1 MVMPKPDSPSTL
13 SLSGFLHML
22 FGGIE
27 EGYIYAPSLNRE
39 TEQFSQA
46 FVKVTSLARLESYI
60 REQSASGV
68 EIYLSPAVWSEPKLN
83 KETFKTSKV
92 LWTEFDGHLPKFDV
106 TPSVVI
112 QSSFP
117 EHQHVYW
124 LMDEPIDDAFV
135 LEQANRAI
143 AHTLGADQ
151 SAFDCTQIL
160 RPPETFNYKRDKPV
174 VMVSSGLD
182 IHNLGDFA
190 SYKAPD
196 RLAED
201 AIHLG
206 HVPDVMDV
214 IYEYPLGVEFK
225 NVFTAKPEEGQRS
238 TYLMRIAYMAAEA
251 GCTNEEIYSLIRN
264 FDDKVGKYKDRED
277 RHRRLLDIIERARFK
292 YPISTGPDPDDGAVD
307 ILDIISFGNQT
318 LEVNWLL
325 PGLLQEQGSM
335 LLVGPP
341 GVGKTQVAL
350 NFGYG
355 LATGTPL
362 LGYEMETPRRILF
375 VSAEMG
381 PLDLKVFTDQ
391 MTARFSPEQQAL
403 LSENFLVYPTGEAM
417 YLNTK
422 EEQDKLRRII
432 DVYKIDGFIFDS
444 LGSAT
449 NKALTDEESTKALLD
464 FNDTLRK
471 DMGVFSWFIHHNRKA
486 TENNKEP
493 SGLAD
498 VYGSQYITA
507 RATSVLSLWPVKA
520 NVLKVRELK
529 VRLAAS
535 KEDWYIKRSEGLKFT
550 HAEEA
555 DIATVI
561 ASTKRDVFKRGGESS
576 GKGGFIKP

>member
-1 MVMPKPDSPSTL
+1 MLNSDAKVASL

-27 EGYIYAPSLNRE
+27 EGYIYAPSLDRE

-60 REQSASGV
+60 REQSESGV

-92 LWTEFDGHLPKFDV
+92 LWTEFDGHLPKFDI

-112 QSSFP
+112 QSSFA

-160 RPPETFNYKRDKPV
+160 RPPETFNYKRNKPV
-174 VMVSSGLD
+174 VLVSSGLD
-182 IHNLGDFA
+182 IHNLGDFS

-201 AIHLG
+201 SIHLG

-225 NVFTAKPEEGQRS
+225 NVFTAKPDEGQRS

-251 GCTNEEIYSLIRN
+251 GCTNEEVYSLIRN
-264 FDDKVGKYKDRED
+264 FDDKVGKYKNRED

-292 YPISTGPDPDDGAVD
+292 YPIATAPDPNDGAVD

-318 LEVNWLL
+318 LEVNWLI
-325 PGLLQEQGSM
+325 PELLQEQGSM

-350 NFGYG
+350 NFTYG
-355 LATGTPL
+355 LAAGVDV
-362 LGYEMETPRRILF
+362 LGYKIDKPYKILF
-375 VSAEMG
+375 ISAEMG
-381 PLDLKVFTDQ
+381 PLDLKVFTDDITSQ
-391 MTARFSPEQQAL
+391 FNAEQQAL
-403 LSENFLVYPTGEAM
+403 LSENLLVYPIGEAM

-422 EEQDKLRRII
+422 EEQERLKRII
-432 DVYKIDGFIFDS
+432 DVYKIDGFVFDS

-449 NKALTDEESTKALLD
+449 SKSLTDEEQTKALLD
-464 FNDTLRK
+464 FNDKLRK

-507 RATSVLSLWPVKA
+507 RATTVLSLWPMSKGI
-520 NVLKVRELK
+520 LKVRELK
-529 VRLAAS
+529 KRLAPQE
-535 KEDWYIKRSEGLKFT
+535 EDWFIKRNSNLKFSL
-550 HAEEA
+550 ASPEEA
-555 DIATVI
+555 ATVI
-561 ASTKRDVFKRGGESS
+561 STTRRDMFK
-576 GKGGFIKP
+576 KGGGKYESPGNIVKP